1 MKFPKRQLREHNCST
16 VFGTL
21 AAIFITLT
29 ISPCFADSSSYD
41 GVELTQP
48 AVTSKQTPS
57 GLQPTIA
64 GLLAPGSFV
73 GQTGYGY
80 DSASGYTQGYQGLPP
95 TCLAP
100 IDINIGY

>member
-1 MKFPKRQLREHNCST
+1 MKIPKRTLNEHSRST
-16 VFGTL
+16 VLGAL
-21 AAIFITLT
+21 VASFITLT
-29 ISPCFADSSSYD
+29 ISPCFADTTGYD

-48 AVTSKQTPS
+48 AVTTTQTPP

-80 DSASGYTQGYQGLPP
+80 DSASGYTRGYQGLPP

-100 IDINIGY
+100 IDINIG